1 MQNEINA
8 LAKNLKA
15 ANLDDRQQSKMMS
28 DFHASHQKAL
38 EQLADELNSL
48 AAQQNSWLQGIYAQH
63 HVAGASML
71 PWQMAQQKVLNS
83 LHFTQIEAWQD
94 RVRNAH
100 VKTFRWILKP
110 ASIKKDHGDDFLRW
124 IESRDESNGIFWVRG
139 KAGSGKSTLLRYLDD
154 NVCDTE
160 SFSKWAG
167 DLEGLKANCFFW
179 NSGTKM
185 QRSMPGLLRCLLYQL
200 LQERPEL
207 ISRVVSTHRWEDA
220 TRDAAKKWS
229 EAELRETLLK
239 LANALSNSA
248 RILLI
253 VDGLDEFEGSDQQ
266 RSEMV
271 ALFKT
276 LTRTGNV
283 KACLSSR
290 PWNIYLEELEAYP
303 KLCLEV
309 LTYDDIRNYVHARLE
324 LSDKFQRLKKIYPEA
339 GTITVSPIVQ
349 KARGVFLWVV
359 LVVEELLRGLR
370 DGDSLV
376 KLQQTIEEIP
386 ADLDEYFMRM
396 LQSIPLHYRREASAL
411 LQIKRFQ
418 ASRPDIE
425 SLPLMTLAYFDNLRP
440 DFVLQ
445 PGFEVFDWSDNE
457 TGKYIFDCLR
467 RRLNSRCM
475 GLLEIHHDSFD
486 RQTGLHLTAKVEFLH
501 RTVRDFLL
509 DSGANRILN
518 QFTDV
523 PVDAQMFHCNR
534 LLSNLITLTRC
545 HPRFLPDDL
554 GRKEVLIDRLI
565 KELASRPASDKQR
578 TEDMVEKL
586 KPLLEIFAKGSSDAA
601 SWLTLE
607 TLDSS
612 SISGRSLKIWTRDNN
627 SFITLAINSSWT
639 SYVESH
645 LTKDIVQGKQGRPFL
660 AYVLNAFMSDEKLKI
675 LATILE
681 HGANPNELFH
691 GASVWMHFL
700 KLCRFFSLQ
709 GNASDLSADCKQRA
723 YSALSL
729 FIANG
734 AADIFRAS
742 AWLQGSPVSV
752 NGVAEVARGC
762 LTASNGSMTG
772 GTPERSLL
780 QVSDIIE
787 SLDMISSY
795 EKRLLKGQLFERQ
808 KAQDEG
814 RQSSRLKRWNSDQTN
829 LDEEDTTSHINP
841 QAVDVQNHSK
851 RRKGMTPEPE
861 VIMELVQSA

>member
-1 MQNEINA
+1 MQKDINA
-8 LAKNLKA
+8 LVKNLKGISF
-15 ANLDDRQQSKMMS
+15 DDRQQSKAMS

-94 RVRNAH
+94 RVRTAH

-110 ASIKKDHGDDFLRW
+110 GSIKKDCGDDFLRW

-154 NVCDTE
+154 NVCNTE
-160 SFSKWAG
+160 PFSKWVG

-185 QRSMPGLLRCLLYQL
+185 QRSMPGLLRCLLHQL

-207 ISRVVSTHRWEDA
+207 MSRVVSTHRWEDA
-220 TRDAAKKWS
+220 TRDVAKKWS
-229 EAELRETLLK
+229 EAELRETLLR
-239 LANALSNSA
+239 LATALSSSA

-271 ALFKT
+271 ALLKT

-324 LSDKFQRLKKIYPEA
+324 SSDKFQRLKKIYPEA
-339 GTITVSPIVQ
+339 STVIISPIVQ
-349 KARGVFLWVV
+349 KARGVFLWVI

-376 KLQQTIEEIP
+376 KLQRTIEEIP

-396 LQSIPLHYRREASAL
+396 LQSIPLNYRREASAL
-411 LQIKRFQ
+411 LQIKRYQ

-425 SLPLMTLAYFDNLRP
+425 SLPLMILAYFDSLQP

-445 PGFEVFDWSDNE
+445 PSFEVFDWSDNE
-457 TGKYIFDCLR
+457 TGKYIFDCMR

-486 RQTGLHLTAKVEFLH
+486 QTCLHLTAKVEFLH

-523 PVDAQMFHCNR
+523 PVDAQMFHCSR

-545 HPRFLPDDL
+545 HPMFLPDDL
-554 GRKEVLIDRLI
+554 GRKEILIDKLI
-565 KELASRPASDKQR
+565 SELASRPASDKQR

-586 KPLLEIFAKGSSDAA
+586 KPLLEIFAKGSHNAA
-601 SWLTLE
+601 SWLSLE

-612 SISGRSLKIWTRDNN
+612 STSGRALKTWTLENS

-639 SYVESH
+639 SYVESR
-645 LTKDIVQGKQGRPFL
+645 LTKDIVQGKQGRPLL
-660 AYVLNAFMSDEKLKI
+660 AYVLNGFMSDEKLKI

-681 HGANPNELFH
+681 HGVDPNELFH
-691 GASVWMHFL
+691 GASLWMHFL

-709 GNASDLSADCKQRA
+709 GSLSAACKQRV

-734 AADIFRAS
+734 AADTVCTS
-742 AWLQGSPVSV
+742 TWLQGSPVSV
-752 NGVAEVARGC
+752 NGVAEVARGY
-762 LTASNGSMTG
+762 LTACTGPMTG
-772 GTPERSLL
+772 EPSERSLL

-787 SLDMISSY
+787 SLDVISSY
-795 EKRLLKGQLFERQ
+795 QKRLLKGQLFEHR
-808 KAQDEG
+808 KARGEG
-814 RQSSRLKRWNSDQTN
+814 GQFSRLKRRNSDLTG
-829 LDEEDTTSHINP
+829 LHEEDATSHIDS
-841 QAVDVQNHSK
+841 QSVDAQSGSK
-851 RRKGMTPEPE
+851 RRKGMTPESE
-861 VIMELVQSA
+861 VIIELVQST